1 MNRAFWSQGSHSSV
15 TNPKVYLFLHMTPLG
30 IETGISQG
38 IVDLQLISLSS
49 DREEGVVYVKVCV
62 RKTDWM

>member
-1 MNRAFWSQGSHSSV
+1 
-15 TNPKVYLFLHMTPLG
+15 MTPLG

>member
-1 MNRAFWSQGSHSSV
+1 
-15 TNPKVYLFLHMTPLG
+15 MTPLG

-62 RKTDWM
+62 RKTDWMWLSECIHIPEETGTE